1 MRSDLETRF
10 HHKMR
15 GLYDRS
21 VKECNY
27 RPTYFLQMVVE
38 HGGFE
43 TARRL
48 LHARKVSDGFTTLW
62 ENGRLDLSVEA
73 VVLQEPWSD
82 LFTDEE
88 LAIAEKRLRDLG
100 QAQA

>member
-1 MRSDLETRF
+1 MGGDLETRF

-15 GLYDRS
+15 EIYDRA

-27 RPTYFLQMVVE
+27 RPSYFLQMVTE

-48 LHARKVSDGFTTLW
+48 LLARKVSDGFTTLW
-62 ENGRLDLSVEA
+62 EKGRLDLSVEA
-73 VVLQEPWSD
+73 VVLQEPWSE
-82 LFTDEE
+82 LFTEEE
-88 LAIAEKRLRDLG
+88 LAMAEGRLKQMG
-100 QAQA
+100 YKP